1 MTTLP
6 IYQPYN
12 RYEDLKSIP
21 TKTSFRKDVKVIL
34 VNESFSYHEREIFKC
49 Q

>member
-6 IYQPYN
+6 IHQPYN
-12 RYEDLKSIP
+12 KSDDLESIP
-21 TKTSFRKDVKVIL
+21 TETSFRKDVKVIL
-34 VNESFSYHEREIFKC
+34 LNESFSYHEREIFKC